1 MRNLFS
7 VGLFRTVRSK
17 LFYILLALTALVMA
31 YVYYNTYRLQ
41 LGPDFS
47 QLDLYFFQFINA
59 NIVSAAVFC
68 PLFLSS
74 EYGDGA
80 LRNKLMVG
88 RTRPQIYLANL
99 AVNCLYGTAACLAA
113 VVTGLCVGVPLLGW
127 FQNAGPEKILLYV
140 LLALATTWVCA
151 ALYTFLSMVVAS
163 RGVAITLCILL
174 AFGLILLGQYLY
186 LALSQEEVLTALFYT
201 DTGEMAVSEQPNPAY
216 LTGFC
221 PAGVPV
227 LLRADPRRA
236 GLPDFGHERPVP
248 PADAGVF
255 RAGVRPGYRPGPGNF
270 PEKRR
275 KVRRRRYGEL
285 TVR

>member
-1 MRNLFS
+1 MSNLIS

-31 YVYYNTYRLQ
+31 YVYYNTYRVQ

-127 FQNAGPEKILLYV
+127 FQNAGPGKIMLYV

-216 LTGFC
+216 LTGF
-221 PAGVPV
+221 ARQVYQ
-227 LLRADPRRA
+227 
-236 GLPDFGHERPVP
+236 F
-248 PADAGVF
+248 F
-255 RAGVRPGYRPGPGNF
+255 Y
-270 PEKRR
+270 
-275 KVRRRRYGEL
+275 EL
-285 TVR
+285 TPGGQAYQILGMSAQSPLRMLGYSGLVFVLVTGLGLAIFQKKDVK

>member
-1 MRNLFS
+1 MSNLFS

-31 YVYYNTYRLQ
+31 YVYYNTYRVQ

-127 FQNAGPEKILLYV
+127 FQNAGPGKIMLYV

-216 LTGFC
+216 LTGF
-221 PAGVPV
+221 ARQVYQ
-227 LLRADPRRA
+227 
-236 GLPDFGHERPVP
+236 F
-248 PADAGVF
+248 F
-255 RAGVRPGYRPGPGNF
+255 Y
-270 PEKRR
+270 
-275 KVRRRRYGEL
+275 EL
-285 TVR
+285 TPGGQAYQILGMSAQSPLRLLGYSGLVFVLVTGLGLAIFQKKDVK

>member
-1 MRNLFS
+1 MRNLLS
-7 VGLFRTVRSK
+7 VGLFRMVRSK

-31 YVYYNTYRLQ
+31 YVYYNTYRVQ

-80 LRNKLMVG
+80 LRNKLIVG

-99 AVNCLYGTAACLAA
+99 TVNCLYGTAACLAA

-127 FQNAGPEKILLYV
+127 FQNAGPGKIMLYV

-216 LTGFC
+216 LTGF
-221 PAGVPV
+221 ARQVYQ
-227 LLRADPRRA
+227 
-236 GLPDFGHERPVP
+236 F
-248 PADAGVF
+248 F
-255 RAGVRPGYRPGPGNF
+255 Y
-270 PEKRR
+270 
-275 KVRRRRYGEL
+275 EL
-285 TVR
+285 TPGGQAYQILGMSAQSPLRILGYSGLVFVLVTGLGLAIFQKKDVK

>member
-7 VGLFRTVRSK
+7 VGLFRMVRSK

-31 YVYYNTYRLQ
+31 YVYYNTYRVQ

-113 VVTGLCVGVPLLGW
+113 VVAGLCVGVPLLGW
-127 FQNAGPEKILLYV
+127 FQNAGPGKIMLFV

-216 LTGFC
+216 LTGF
-221 PAGVPV
+221 ARQVYQ
-227 LLRADPRRA
+227 
-236 GLPDFGHERPVP
+236 F
-248 PADAGVF
+248 F
-255 RAGVRPGYRPGPGNF
+255 Y
-270 PEKRR
+270 
-275 KVRRRRYGEL
+275 EL
-285 TVR
+285 TPGGQAYQILGMSAQSPLRLLGYSGLVFVLVTGLGLAIFQKKDVK

>member
-1 MRNLFS
+1 MRNLIS

-41 LGPDFS
+41 LGPGFS

-127 FQNAGPEKILLYV
+127 FQNAGPGKILLYV

-186 LALSQEEVLTALFYT
+186 LALSQEEVLTAFFYT

-216 LTGFC
+216 LTGF
-221 PAGVPV
+221 ARQVYQ
-227 LLRADPRRA
+227 
-236 GLPDFGHERPVP
+236 F
-248 PADAGVF
+248 F
-255 RAGVRPGYRPGPGNF
+255 Y
-270 PEKRR
+270 
-275 KVRRRRYGEL
+275 EL
-285 TVR
+285 TPGGQAYQILGMSAQSPLRLLGYSGLVFVLVTGLGLAIFQKKDVK

>member
-1 MRNLFS
+1 M
-7 VGLFRTVRSK
+7 
-17 LFYILLALTALVMA
+17 
-31 YVYYNTYRLQ
+31 
-41 LGPDFS
+41 
-47 QLDLYFFQFINA
+47 
-59 NIVSAAVFC
+59 FC

-80 LRNKLMVG
+80 LRNKLIVG

-99 AVNCLYGTAACLAA
+99 TVNCLYGTAACLAA

-127 FQNAGPEKILLYV
+127 FQNAGPGKIMLYV

-216 LTGFC
+216 LTGF
-221 PAGVPV
+221 ARQVYQ
-227 LLRADPRRA
+227 
-236 GLPDFGHERPVP
+236 F
-248 PADAGVF
+248 F
-255 RAGVRPGYRPGPGNF
+255 Y
-270 PEKRR
+270 
-275 KVRRRRYGEL
+275 EL
-285 TVR
+285 TPGGQAYQILGMSAQSPLRMLGYSGLVFVLVTGLGLAIFQKKDVK

>member
-1 MRNLFS
+1 MSNLLS
-7 VGLFRTVRSK
+7 AGVYRLLRSK
-17 LFYILLALTALVMA
+17 LFYILLVLTALTMV

-127 FQNAGPEKILLYV
+127 FQNAGPGKILLYV

-186 LALSQEEVLTALFYT
+186 LALSQEEVLTAFFYT

-216 LTGFC
+216 LTGF
-221 PAGVPV
+221 ARQVYQ
-227 LLRADPRRA
+227 
-236 GLPDFGHERPVP
+236 F
-248 PADAGVF
+248 F
-255 RAGVRPGYRPGPGNF
+255 Y
-270 PEKRR
+270 
-275 KVRRRRYGEL
+275 EL
-285 TVR
+285 TPGGQAYQILGMSAQSPLRMLGYSGLVFVLVTGLGLAIFQKKDVK

>member
-1 MRNLFS
+1 MSNLFS

-31 YVYYNTYRLQ
+31 YVYYNTYRVQ

-127 FQNAGPEKILLYV
+127 FQNAGPGKILLYV

-186 LALSQEEVLTALFYT
+186 LALSQEEVLRALFYT

-216 LTGFC
+216 LTGF
-221 PAGVPV
+221 ARQVYQ
-227 LLRADPRRA
+227 
-236 GLPDFGHERPVP
+236 F
-248 PADAGVF
+248 F
-255 RAGVRPGYRPGPGNF
+255 Y
-270 PEKRR
+270 
-275 KVRRRRYGEL
+275 EL
-285 TVR
+285 TPGGQAYQILGMSAQSPLRLLGYSGLVFVLVTGLGLAIFQKKDVK

>member
-1 MRNLFS
+1 MSNLIS

-31 YVYYNTYRLQ
+31 YVYYNTYRVQ

-99 AVNCLYGTAACLAA
+99 AVNCLYGTVACLAA

-127 FQNAGPEKILLYV
+127 FQNAGPGKIMLYV

-216 LTGFC
+216 LTGF
-221 PAGVPV
+221 ARQVYQ
-227 LLRADPRRA
+227 
-236 GLPDFGHERPVP
+236 F
-248 PADAGVF
+248 F
-255 RAGVRPGYRPGPGNF
+255 Y
-270 PEKRR
+270 
-275 KVRRRRYGEL
+275 EL
-285 TVR
+285 TPGGQAYQILGMSAQSPLRMLGYSGLVFVLVTGLGLAIFQKKDVK

>member
-1 MRNLFS
+1 MSNLIS

-17 LFYILLALTALVMA
+17 LFYILLVLTALTMV

-99 AVNCLYGTAACLAA
+99 AVNCLYGTAALPGGCGHWA
-113 VVTGLCVGVPLLGW
+113 VCRCPPAWLVPKRRAGEDPALCSPGPGNYLGVRGAVHLSFHGGGQPGRGHYPLYPPGLWAHPPGPVPVPRPLPGGGLD
-127 FQNAGPEKILLYV
+127 
-140 LLALATTWVCA
+140 
-151 ALYTFLSMVVAS
+151 
-163 RGVAITLCILL
+163 
-174 AFGLILLGQYLY
+174 AF
-186 LALSQEEVLTALFYT
+186 FYT

-216 LTGFC
+216 LTGF
-221 PAGVPV
+221 ARQVYQ
-227 LLRADPRRA
+227 
-236 GLPDFGHERPVP
+236 F
-248 PADAGVF
+248 F
-255 RAGVRPGYRPGPGNF
+255 Y
-270 PEKRR
+270 
-275 KVRRRRYGEL
+275 EL
-285 TVR
+285 TPGGQAYQILGMSAQSPLRMLGYSGLVFVLVTGLGLAIFQKKDVK

>member
-7 VGLFRTVRSK
+7 VGLFRMVRSK

-31 YVYYNTYRLQ
+31 YVYYNTYRVQ

-113 VVTGLCVGVPLLGW
+113 VVAGLCVGVPLLGW
-127 FQNAGPEKILLYV
+127 FQNAGPGKIMLYV

-216 LTGFC
+216 LTGF
-221 PAGVPV
+221 ARQVYQ
-227 LLRADPRRA
+227 
-236 GLPDFGHERPVP
+236 F
-248 PADAGVF
+248 F
-255 RAGVRPGYRPGPGNF
+255 Y
-270 PEKRR
+270 
-275 KVRRRRYGEL
+275 EL
-285 TVR
+285 TPGGQAYQILGMSAQSPLRLLGYSGLVFVLVTGLGLAIFQKKDVK

>member
-31 YVYYNTYRLQ
+31 YVYYNTYRVQ

-127 FQNAGPEKILLYV
+127 FQNAGPGKIMLYV

-216 LTGFC
+216 LTGF
-221 PAGVPV
+221 ARQVYQ
-227 LLRADPRRA
+227 
-236 GLPDFGHERPVP
+236 F
-248 PADAGVF
+248 F
-255 RAGVRPGYRPGPGNF
+255 Y
-270 PEKRR
+270 
-275 KVRRRRYGEL
+275 EL
-285 TVR
+285 TPGGQAYQILGMSAQSPLRLLGYSGLVFVLVTGLGLAIFQKKDVK

>member
-31 YVYYNTYRLQ
+31 YVYYNTYRVQ

-113 VVTGLCVGVPLLGW
+113 VVAGLCVGVPLLGW

-216 LTGFC
+216 LTGF
-221 PAGVPV
+221 ARQVYQ
-227 LLRADPRRA
+227 
-236 GLPDFGHERPVP
+236 F
-248 PADAGVF
+248 F
-255 RAGVRPGYRPGPGNF
+255 Y
-270 PEKRR
+270 
-275 KVRRRRYGEL
+275 EL
-285 TVR
+285 TPGGQAYQILGMSAQSPLRMLGYSGLVFVLVTGLGLAIFQKKDVK

>member
-1 MRNLFS
+1 MSNLIS

-31 YVYYNTYRLQ
+31 YVYYNTYRVQ

-127 FQNAGPEKILLYV
+127 FQNAGPGKIMLYV

-186 LALSQEEVLTALFYT
+186 LALSQEEVLTAFFYT

-216 LTGFC
+216 LTGF
-221 PAGVPV
+221 ARQVYQ
-227 LLRADPRRA
+227 
-236 GLPDFGHERPVP
+236 F
-248 PADAGVF
+248 F
-255 RAGVRPGYRPGPGNF
+255 Y
-270 PEKRR
+270 
-275 KVRRRRYGEL
+275 EL
-285 TVR
+285 TPGGQAYQILGMSAQSPLRMLGYSGLVFVLVTGLGLAIFQKKDVK

>member
-1 MRNLFS
+1 MSNLFS

-31 YVYYNTYRLQ
+31 YVYYNTYRVQ
-41 LGPDFS
+41 LGPVFS

-80 LRNKLMVG
+80 LRNKLIVG

-99 AVNCLYGTAACLAA
+99 TVNCLYGTAACLAA

-127 FQNAGPEKILLYV
+127 FQNAGPGKIMLYV

-216 LTGFC
+216 LTGF
-221 PAGVPV
+221 ARQVYQ
-227 LLRADPRRA
+227 
-236 GLPDFGHERPVP
+236 F
-248 PADAGVF
+248 F
-255 RAGVRPGYRPGPGNF
+255 Y
-270 PEKRR
+270 
-275 KVRRRRYGEL
+275 EL
-285 TVR
+285 TPGGQAYQILGMSAQSPLRMLGYSGLVFVLVTGLGLAIFQKKDVK

>member
-1 MRNLFS
+1 MSNLIS

-17 LFYILLALTALVMA
+17 LFYILLALTALAMA
-31 YVYYNTYRLQ
+31 YLYYNTYRLQ

-127 FQNAGPEKILLYV
+127 FQNAGPGKIMLYV

-186 LALSQEEVLTALFYT
+186 LALSREEVVTTFFYT

-216 LTGFC
+216 LTGF
-221 PAGVPV
+221 ARQVYQ
-227 LLRADPRRA
+227 
-236 GLPDFGHERPVP
+236 F
-248 PADAGVF
+248 F
-255 RAGVRPGYRPGPGNF
+255 Y
-270 PEKRR
+270 
-275 KVRRRRYGEL
+275 EL
-285 TVR
+285 TPGGQAYQILGMSAQSPLRLLGYSGLVFVLVTGLGLAIFQKKDVK

>member
-1 MRNLFS
+1 MRNLLS
-7 VGLFRTVRSK
+7 VGLFRMVRSK

-31 YVYYNTYRLQ
+31 YVYYNTYRVQ

-99 AVNCLYGTAACLAA
+99 AVNCLYGTVACLAA

-127 FQNAGPEKILLYV
+127 FQNAGPGKIMLYV

-216 LTGFC
+216 LTGF
-221 PAGVPV
+221 ARQVYQ
-227 LLRADPRRA
+227 
-236 GLPDFGHERPVP
+236 F
-248 PADAGVF
+248 F
-255 RAGVRPGYRPGPGNF
+255 Y
-270 PEKRR
+270 
-275 KVRRRRYGEL
+275 EL
-285 TVR
+285 TPGGQAYQILGMSAQSPLRMLGYSGLVFVLVTGLGLAIFQKKDVK

>member
-1 MRNLFS
+1 MSNLFS
-7 VGLFRTVRSK
+7 VGLFRMVRSK

-31 YVYYNTYRLQ
+31 YVYYNTYRVQ

-80 LRNKLMVG
+80 LRNKLIVG

-99 AVNCLYGTAACLAA
+99 TVNCLYGTAACLAA

-127 FQNAGPEKILLYV
+127 FQNAGPGKIMLYV

-216 LTGFC
+216 LTGF
-221 PAGVPV
+221 ARQVYQ
-227 LLRADPRRA
+227 
-236 GLPDFGHERPVP
+236 F
-248 PADAGVF
+248 F
-255 RAGVRPGYRPGPGNF
+255 Y
-270 PEKRR
+270 
-275 KVRRRRYGEL
+275 EL
-285 TVR
+285 TPGGQAYQILGMSAQSPLRMLGYSGLVFVLVTGLGLAIFQKKDVK

>member
-1 MRNLFS
+1 MRNLLS

-31 YVYYNTYRLQ
+31 YVYYNTYRVQ

-80 LRNKLMVG
+80 LRNKLIVG

-99 AVNCLYGTAACLAA
+99 TVNCLYGTAACLAA

-127 FQNAGPEKILLYV
+127 FQNAGPGKIMLYV

-216 LTGFC
+216 LTGF
-221 PAGVPV
+221 ARQVYQ
-227 LLRADPRRA
+227 
-236 GLPDFGHERPVP
+236 F
-248 PADAGVF
+248 F
-255 RAGVRPGYRPGPGNF
+255 Y
-270 PEKRR
+270 
-275 KVRRRRYGEL
+275 EL
-285 TVR
+285 TPGGQAYQILGMSAQSPLRILGYSGLVFVLVTGLGLAIFQKKDVK

>member
-17 LFYILLALTALVMA
+17 LFYILLVLTALTMV

-127 FQNAGPEKILLYV
+127 FQNAGPGKIMLYV

-186 LALSQEEVLTALFYT
+186 LALSQEEVLTAFFYT

-216 LTGFC
+216 LTGF
-221 PAGVPV
+221 ARQVYQ
-227 LLRADPRRA
+227 
-236 GLPDFGHERPVP
+236 F
-248 PADAGVF
+248 F
-255 RAGVRPGYRPGPGNF
+255 Y
-270 PEKRR
+270 
-275 KVRRRRYGEL
+275 EL
-285 TVR
+285 TPGGQAYQILGMSAQSPLRMLGYSGLVFVLVTGLGLAIFQKKDVK

>member
-1 MRNLFS
+1 MSNLIS

-17 LFYILLALTALVMA
+17 LFYILLFLTALAMV

-41 LGPDFS
+41 LGPGFS
-47 QLDLYFFQFINA
+47 QLDLYFFQFINV

-80 LRNKLMVG
+80 LRNKLIVG

-127 FQNAGPEKILLYV
+127 FQNAGPGKIMLYV

-216 LTGFC
+216 LTGF
-221 PAGVPV
+221 ARQVYQ
-227 LLRADPRRA
+227 
-236 GLPDFGHERPVP
+236 F
-248 PADAGVF
+248 F
-255 RAGVRPGYRPGPGNF
+255 Y
-270 PEKRR
+270 
-275 KVRRRRYGEL
+275 EL
-285 TVR
+285 TPGGQAYQILGMSAQSPLRMLGYSGLVFVLVTGLGLAIFQKKDVK

>member
-1 MRNLFS
+1 MSNLIS

-99 AVNCLYGTAACLAA
+99 TVNCLYGTAACLAA
-113 VVTGLCVGVPLLGW
+113 VVAGLCVGVPLLGW
-127 FQNAGPEKILLYV
+127 FQNAGPGKIMLYV

-216 LTGFC
+216 LTGF
-221 PAGVPV
+221 ARQVYQ
-227 LLRADPRRA
+227 
-236 GLPDFGHERPVP
+236 F
-248 PADAGVF
+248 F
-255 RAGVRPGYRPGPGNF
+255 Y
-270 PEKRR
+270 
-275 KVRRRRYGEL
+275 EL
-285 TVR
+285 TPGGQAYQILGMSAQSPLRLLGYSGLVFVLVTGLGLAIFQKKDVK

>member
-7 VGLFRTVRSK
+7 VGLFRMVRSK

-31 YVYYNTYRLQ
+31 YVYYNTYRVQ

-127 FQNAGPEKILLYV
+127 FQNAGPGKILLYV

-186 LALSQEEVLTALFYT
+186 LALSQEEVLTAFFYT

-216 LTGFC
+216 LTGF
-221 PAGVPV
+221 ARQVYQ
-227 LLRADPRRA
+227 
-236 GLPDFGHERPVP
+236 F
-248 PADAGVF
+248 F
-255 RAGVRPGYRPGPGNF
+255 Y
-270 PEKRR
+270 
-275 KVRRRRYGEL
+275 EL
-285 TVR
+285 TPGGQAYQILGMSAQSPLRLLGYSGLVFVLVTGLGLAIFQKKDVK

>member
-1 MRNLFS
+1 MSNLIS

-17 LFYILLALTALVMA
+17 LFYILLVLTALTMV

-41 LGPDFS
+41 LGPGFS

-99 AVNCLYGTAACLAA
+99 AVNCLYGTAACLTA
-113 VVTGLCVGVPLLGW
+113 VVAGLCVGVPLLGW
-127 FQNAGPEKILLYV
+127 FQNAGPEKIMLYV

-186 LALSQEEVLTALFYT
+186 LALSQEEVVTTFFYT

-216 LTGFC
+216 LTGF
-221 PAGVPV
+221 ARQVYQ
-227 LLRADPRRA
+227 
-236 GLPDFGHERPVP
+236 F
-248 PADAGVF
+248 F
-255 RAGVRPGYRPGPGNF
+255 Y
-270 PEKRR
+270 
-275 KVRRRRYGEL
+275 EL
-285 TVR
+285 TPGGQAYQILGMSAQSPLRMLGYSGLVFVLVTGLGLVIFQKKDVK

>member
-7 VGLFRTVRSK
+7 VGLFRMVRSK
-17 LFYILLALTALVMA
+17 LFYILLALTALVMV

-127 FQNAGPEKILLYV
+127 FQNAGPGKILLYV

-186 LALSQEEVLTALFYT
+186 LALSQEEVVTTFFYT

-216 LTGFC
+216 LTGF
-221 PAGVPV
+221 ARQVYQ
-227 LLRADPRRA
+227 
-236 GLPDFGHERPVP
+236 F
-248 PADAGVF
+248 F
-255 RAGVRPGYRPGPGNF
+255 Y
-270 PEKRR
+270 
-275 KVRRRRYGEL
+275 EL
-285 TVR
+285 TPGGQAYQILGMSAQSPLRLLGYSGLVFVLVTGLGLAIFQKKDVK

>member
-1 MRNLFS
+1 MRNLIS

-17 LFYILLALTALVMA
+17 LFYILLVLTALTMV

-127 FQNAGPEKILLYV
+127 FQNAGPGKILLYV

-216 LTGFC
+216 LTGF
-221 PAGVPV
+221 ARQVYQ
-227 LLRADPRRA
+227 
-236 GLPDFGHERPVP
+236 F
-248 PADAGVF
+248 F
-255 RAGVRPGYRPGPGNF
+255 Y
-270 PEKRR
+270 
-275 KVRRRRYGEL
+275 EL
-285 TVR
+285 TPGGQAYQILGMSAQSPLRMLGYSGLVFVLVTGLGLAIFQKKDVK

>member
-1 MRNLFS
+1 MSNLIS
-7 VGLFRTVRSK
+7 VGLFRMVRSK

-31 YVYYNTYRLQ
+31 YVYYNTYRVQ

-47 QLDLYFFQFINA
+47 QLDLYFFQFINT

-127 FQNAGPEKILLYV
+127 FQNAGPGKIMLYV

-151 ALYTFLSMVVAS
+151 ALYTFLSMVVVS

-216 LTGFC
+216 LTGF
-221 PAGVPV
+221 ARQVYQ
-227 LLRADPRRA
+227 
-236 GLPDFGHERPVP
+236 F
-248 PADAGVF
+248 F
-255 RAGVRPGYRPGPGNF
+255 Y
-270 PEKRR
+270 
-275 KVRRRRYGEL
+275 EL
-285 TVR
+285 TPGGQAYQILGMSAQSPLRMLGYSGLVFVLVTGLGLVIFQKKDVK

>member
-7 VGLFRTVRSK
+7 GGLFRTVRSK

-31 YVYYNTYRLQ
+31 YVYYNTYRVQ

-113 VVTGLCVGVPLLGW
+113 VVAGLCVGVPLLGW

-216 LTGFC
+216 LTGF
-221 PAGVPV
+221 ARQVYQ
-227 LLRADPRRA
+227 
-236 GLPDFGHERPVP
+236 F
-248 PADAGVF
+248 F
-255 RAGVRPGYRPGPGNF
+255 Y
-270 PEKRR
+270 
-275 KVRRRRYGEL
+275 EL
-285 TVR
+285 TPGGQAYQILGMSAQSPLRLLGYSGLVFVLVTGLGLAIFQKKDVK

>member
-31 YVYYNTYRLQ
+31 YVYYNTYRVQ

-113 VVTGLCVGVPLLGW
+113 VVAGLCVGVPLLGW

-186 LALSQEEVLTALFYT
+186 LALSQEEVVTTFFYT
-201 DTGEMAVSEQPNPAY
+201 DTGEMAVSEQLNPAY
-216 LTGFC
+216 LTGF
-221 PAGVPV
+221 ARQVYQ
-227 LLRADPRRA
+227 
-236 GLPDFGHERPVP
+236 F
-248 PADAGVF
+248 F
-255 RAGVRPGYRPGPGNF
+255 Y
-270 PEKRR
+270 
-275 KVRRRRYGEL
+275 EL
-285 TVR
+285 TPGGQAYQILGMSAQSPLRMLGYSGLVFVLVTGLGLVIFQKKDVK

>member
-1 MRNLFS
+1 MSNLIS

-17 LFYILLALTALVMA
+17 LFYILLVLTALTMV

-127 FQNAGPEKILLYV
+127 FQNAGPGKIMLYV

-186 LALSQEEVLTALFYT
+186 LALSQEEVLTAFFYT

-216 LTGFC
+216 LTGF
-221 PAGVPV
+221 ARQVYQ
-227 LLRADPRRA
+227 
-236 GLPDFGHERPVP
+236 F
-248 PADAGVF
+248 F
-255 RAGVRPGYRPGPGNF
+255 Y
-270 PEKRR
+270 
-275 KVRRRRYGEL
+275 EL
-285 TVR
+285 TPGGQAYQILGMSAQSPLRMLGYSGLVFVLVTGLGLAIFQKKDVK

>member
-1 MRNLFS
+1 MSNLIS

-31 YVYYNTYRLQ
+31 YVYYNTYRVQ

-80 LRNKLMVG
+80 LRNKLIVG

-99 AVNCLYGTAACLAA
+99 TVNCLYGTAACLAA

-216 LTGFC
+216 LTGF
-221 PAGVPV
+221 ARQVYQ
-227 LLRADPRRA
+227 
-236 GLPDFGHERPVP
+236 F
-248 PADAGVF
+248 F
-255 RAGVRPGYRPGPGNF
+255 Y
-270 PEKRR
+270 
-275 KVRRRRYGEL
+275 EL
-285 TVR
+285 TPGGQAYQILGMSAQSPLRMLGYSGLVFVLVTGLGLAIFQKKDVK

>member
-1 MRNLFS
+1 MSNLIS
-7 VGLFRTVRSK
+7 VGLFRMVRSK

-31 YVYYNTYRLQ
+31 YVYYNTYRVQ

-113 VVTGLCVGVPLLGW
+113 VVTGLCVGVPLFGW
-127 FQNAGPEKILLYV
+127 FQNAGPGKIMLYV

-216 LTGFC
+216 LTGF
-221 PAGVPV
+221 ARQVYQ
-227 LLRADPRRA
+227 
-236 GLPDFGHERPVP
+236 F
-248 PADAGVF
+248 F
-255 RAGVRPGYRPGPGNF
+255 Y
-270 PEKRR
+270 
-275 KVRRRRYGEL
+275 EL
-285 TVR
+285 TPGGQAYQILGMSAQSPLRMLGYSGLVFVLVTGLGLVIFQKKDVK

>member
-1 MRNLFS
+1 MSNLIS

-17 LFYILLALTALVMA
+17 LFYILLVLTALTMV

-127 FQNAGPEKILLYV
+127 FQNAGPGKILLYV

-216 LTGFC
+216 LTGF
-221 PAGVPV
+221 ARQVYQ
-227 LLRADPRRA
+227 
-236 GLPDFGHERPVP
+236 F
-248 PADAGVF
+248 F
-255 RAGVRPGYRPGPGNF
+255 Y
-270 PEKRR
+270 
-275 KVRRRRYGEL
+275 EL
-285 TVR
+285 TPGGQAYQILGMSAQSPLRMLGYSGLVFVLVTGLGLAIFQKKDVK

>member
-1 MRNLFS
+1 MRNLLS
-7 VGLFRTVRSK
+7 VGLFRMVRSK
-17 LFYILLALTALVMA
+17 LFYILLVLTALTMV

-127 FQNAGPEKILLYV
+127 FQNAGPGKILLYV

-174 AFGLILLGQYLY
+174 AFGLIRLGQYLY

-216 LTGFC
+216 LTGF
-221 PAGVPV
+221 ARQVYQ
-227 LLRADPRRA
+227 
-236 GLPDFGHERPVP
+236 F
-248 PADAGVF
+248 F
-255 RAGVRPGYRPGPGNF
+255 Y
-270 PEKRR
+270 
-275 KVRRRRYGEL
+275 EL
-285 TVR
+285 TPGGQAYQILGMSAQSPLRLLGYSGLVFVLVTGLGLAIFQKKDVK

>member
-31 YVYYNTYRLQ
+31 YVYYNTYRVQ

-127 FQNAGPEKILLYV
+127 FQNAGPGKILLYV

-186 LALSQEEVLTALFYT
+186 LALSQEEVLTAFFYT

-216 LTGFC
+216 LTGF
-221 PAGVPV
+221 ARQVYQ
-227 LLRADPRRA
+227 
-236 GLPDFGHERPVP
+236 F
-248 PADAGVF
+248 F
-255 RAGVRPGYRPGPGNF
+255 Y
-270 PEKRR
+270 
-275 KVRRRRYGEL
+275 EL
-285 TVR
+285 TPGGQAYQILGMSAQSPLRMLGYSGLVFVLVTGLGLAIFQKKDVK

>member
-17 LFYILLALTALVMA
+17 LFYILLVLTALTMV

-80 LRNKLMVG
+80 LRNKLIVG

-99 AVNCLYGTAACLAA
+99 TVNCLYGTAACLAA

-127 FQNAGPEKILLYV
+127 FQNAGPGKIMLYV

-186 LALSQEEVLTALFYT
+186 LALSQEEVLTAFFYT

-216 LTGFC
+216 LTGF
-221 PAGVPV
+221 ARQVYQ
-227 LLRADPRRA
+227 
-236 GLPDFGHERPVP
+236 F
-248 PADAGVF
+248 F
-255 RAGVRPGYRPGPGNF
+255 Y
-270 PEKRR
+270 
-275 KVRRRRYGEL
+275 EL
-285 TVR
+285 TPGGQAYQILGMSAQSPLRMLGYSGLVFVLVTGLGLAIFQKKDVK

>member
-1 MRNLFS
+1 MRNLLS
-7 VGLFRTVRSK
+7 VGLFRMVRSK

-31 YVYYNTYRLQ
+31 YVYYNTYRVQ

-99 AVNCLYGTAACLAA
+99 TVNCLYGTAACLAA

-127 FQNAGPEKILLYV
+127 FQNAGPGKILLYV

-151 ALYTFLSMVVAS
+151 ALSTFLSMVVAS

-216 LTGFC
+216 LTGF
-221 PAGVPV
+221 ARQVYQ
-227 LLRADPRRA
+227 
-236 GLPDFGHERPVP
+236 F
-248 PADAGVF
+248 F
-255 RAGVRPGYRPGPGNF
+255 Y
-270 PEKRR
+270 
-275 KVRRRRYGEL
+275 EL
-285 TVR
+285 TPGGQAYQILGMSAQSPLRILGYSGLVFVLVTGLGLAIFQKKDVK

>member
-1 MRNLFS
+1 MRNLIS
-7 VGLFRTVRSK
+7 VGLFRMVRSK

-31 YVYYNTYRLQ
+31 YVYYNTYRVQ

-127 FQNAGPEKILLYV
+127 FQNAGPGKIMLYV

-216 LTGFC
+216 LTGF
-221 PAGVPV
+221 ARQVYQ
-227 LLRADPRRA
+227 
-236 GLPDFGHERPVP
+236 F
-248 PADAGVF
+248 F
-255 RAGVRPGYRPGPGNF
+255 Y
-270 PEKRR
+270 
-275 KVRRRRYGEL
+275 EL
-285 TVR
+285 TPGGQAYQILGMSAQSPLRMLGYSGLVFVLVTGLGLAIFQKKDVK

>member
-1 MRNLFS
+1 MRNLLS
-7 VGLFRTVRSK
+7 VGLFRMVRSK

-31 YVYYNTYRLQ
+31 YVYYNTYRVQ

-80 LRNKLMVG
+80 LRNKLIVG

-99 AVNCLYGTAACLAA
+99 AVNCLYGTVACLAA

-127 FQNAGPEKILLYV
+127 FQNAGPGKIMLYV

-216 LTGFC
+216 LTGF
-221 PAGVPV
+221 ARQVYQ
-227 LLRADPRRA
+227 
-236 GLPDFGHERPVP
+236 F
-248 PADAGVF
+248 F
-255 RAGVRPGYRPGPGNF
+255 Y
-270 PEKRR
+270 
-275 KVRRRRYGEL
+275 EL
-285 TVR
+285 TPGGQAYQILGMSAQSPLRLLGYSGLVFVLVTGLGLAIFQKKDVK